1 MINRKNYQIL
11 IIQNNVCIDIF
22 KKCDVLP
29 DTNTLLFIFQKANFF
44 SIHLDSDNE
53 NAKLLYSG
61 IMEKSF
67 IASSAC
73 NCKFLILREFLIPGS
88 RC

>member
-1 MINRKNYQIL
+1 MINRKNYQTL
-11 IIQNNVCIDIF
+11 IIQNNVCIDILKSVMF
-22 KKCDVLP
+22 YRIQ
-29 DTNTLLFIFQKANFF
+29 TLLFIFQKANFF

>member
-1 MINRKNYQIL
+1 MHWYI
-11 IIQNNVCIDIF
+11 

-67 IASSAC
+67 IAS
-73 NCKFLILREFLIPGS
+73 
-88 RC
+88 

>member
-1 MINRKNYQIL
+1 MINRKNYQTL
-11 IIQNNVCIDIF
+11 IIQNNVCIDILKSVMF
-22 KKCDVLP
+22 YRIQ
-29 DTNTLLFIFQKANFF
+29 TLLLIFQKANFF